1 MRDVNVGLFRNRG
14 FALLWIGGLISMT
27 GDWALRVAVPIA
39 VYRMTGSPA
48 ATSAVVATVVAVS
61 LLVSPLAGVFVDR
74 WDRRS
79 TLIVANAAQAVIL
92 LPMLLV
98 NRVADLALLLALLA
112 VQTTLARFVDPAEHA
127 LLPRLV
133 PAADLAVAN
142 SLNAL
147 NNNLA
152 RLVGPALGGL
162 VAAST
167 GLAGAVLLDAA
178 SFLIAAVLVAGV
190 PGRHR
195 AALDADHQ
203 QLGAGPLVK
212 LGKDFAAGV
221 RAAGRSPLL
230 RAVFIVLAL
239 VGVGEGVMGSLFAVF
254 VSGPLHGGAAELG
267 WLASGQAVGGIVGGL
282 AGARIA
288 RRVPVHRRVAA
299 SMVVFGLVDIVIFNY
314 PRWYTE
320 VWPGVA
326 LMAVVGV
333 PGAVML
339 AAFMTIL
346 QTEVDDAF
354 RGRVFSAAM
363 VTQAGAMLAGTAIAA
378 TLTSRFG
385 VIAVLTAQ
393 GAGYVLGGACFALL
407 ARRSAQT
414 SGAPEQHVV
423 EVV

>member
-14 FALLWIGGLISMT
+14 FALLWIGCLISMT

-167 GLAGAVLLDAA
+167 GLAGAVLLGAA
-178 SFLIAAVLVAGV
+178 
-190 PGRHR
+190 
-195 AALDADHQ
+195 
-203 QLGAGPLVK
+203 PLVK

-254 VSGPLHGGAAELG
+254 
-267 WLASGQAVGGIVGGL
+267 
-282 AGARIA
+282 
-288 RRVPVHRRVAA
+288 
-299 SMVVFGLVDIVIFNY
+299 
-314 PRWYTE
+314 
-320 VWPGVA
+320 
-326 LMAVVGV
+326 
-333 PGAVML
+333 
-339 AAFMTIL
+339 
-346 QTEVDDAF
+346 
-354 RGRVFSAAM
+354 
-363 VTQAGAMLAGTAIAA
+363 
-378 TLTSRFG
+378 
-385 VIAVLTAQ
+385 
-393 GAGYVLGGACFALL
+393 
-407 ARRSAQT
+407 
-414 SGAPEQHVV
+414 
-423 EVV
+423 

>member
-178 SFLIAAVLVAGV
+178 SFLIA
-190 PGRHR
+190 
-195 AALDADHQ
+195 
-203 QLGAGPLVK
+203 
-212 LGKDFAAGV
+212 
-221 RAAGRSPLL
+221 
-230 RAVFIVLAL
+230 
-239 VGVGEGVMGSLFAVF
+239 VF

>member
-299 SMVVFGLVDIVIFNY
+299 FMAILK
-314 PRWYTE
+314 PE
-320 VWPGVA
+320 VA
-326 LMAVVGV
+326 N
-333 PGAVML
+333 
-339 AAFMTIL
+339 
-346 QTEVDDAF
+346 AF

>member
-167 GLAGAVLLDAA
+167 GLAGAVLLD
-178 SFLIAAVLVAGV
+178 
-190 PGRHR
+190 
-195 AALDADHQ
+195 
-203 QLGAGPLVK
+203 AGPLVK

>member
-48 ATSAVVATVVAVS
+48 ATSAVVATVGAVS

-221 RAAGRSPLL
+221 RAAGRS
-230 RAVFIVLAL
+230 V
-239 VGVGEGVMGSLFAVF
+239 GSL
-254 VSGPLHGGAAELG
+254 AA
-267 WLASGQAVGGIVGGL
+267 WLAPGSPAGSRCTGGSPP
-282 AGARIA
+282 AWW
-288 RRVPVHRRVAA
+288 
-299 SMVVFGLVDIVIFNY
+299 S
-314 PRWYTE
+314 
-320 VWPGVA
+320 
-326 LMAVVGV
+326 
-333 PGAVML
+333 
-339 AAFMTIL
+339 
-346 QTEVDDAF
+346 
-354 RGRVFSAAM
+354 SAWS
-363 VTQAGAMLAGTAIAA
+363 
-378 TLTSRFG
+378 TL
-385 VIAVLTAQ
+385 
-393 GAGYVLGGACFALL
+393 
-407 ARRSAQT
+407 
-414 SGAPEQHVV
+414 
-423 EVV
+423 